1 MKRREFIKAATAIP
15 VLNTLPANLAT
26 LRKDKVKG
34 VLEKRTL
41 GRTGE
46 KLSLL
51 GFGGIVVMDAT
62 PAEAAERVGRA
73 IEYGVNYFDVAPSYG
88 DAEIKLGP
96 ALQPYRKNVFLA
108 CKTQERSR
116 EGTRKELE
124 QSLKHLHTD
133 HLDLYQLHA
142 VTNLDE
148 VDTIF
153 GTGGAMETFIRAKK
167 DGQIRF
173 IGFSAHSVEAA
184 TALLNRFD
192 FDTILFPLNF
202 RIWYAGN
209 FGPQVVEK
217 AREKQMGILA
227 LKAMASGPWPENA
240 ENKTPKCWYEPLLDP
255 EQALLALRFTLSLP
269 VTAALP
275 PGNENLYKMALDLGL
290 RFTPLN
296 ESELETI
303 KDKAKNGEPL
313 FKYPQQ

>member
-1 MKRREFIKAATAIP
+1 MKRREFIKTATAIP
-15 VLNTLPANLAT
+15 VLGRLPANLTT
-26 LRKDKVKG
+26 LNKTKTGG

-62 PAEAAERVGRA
+62 PAEADERVARA

-88 DAEIKLGP
+88 DAEVKLGP

-116 EGTRKELE
+116 EGARKELE

-142 VTNLDE
+142 VTDLDE
-148 VDTIF
+148 VETIF
-153 GTGGAMETFIRAKK
+153 AAGGAMETFIRAKK
-167 DGQIRF
+167 EGQIRF

-184 TALLNRFD
+184 MSLLERFD
-192 FDTILFPLNF
+192 FDTVLFPLNF
-202 RIWYAGN
+202 RTWYAGN

-227 LKAMASGPWPENA
+227 LKAMADGPWPENA
-240 ENKTPKCWYEPLLDP
+240 ENKTPKCWYEPLQDP
-255 EQALLALRFTLSLP
+255 EQALMGLRFTLSLP

-290 RFTPLN
+290 HCTPLN
-296 ESELETI
+296 ESELAAI
-303 KDKAKNGEPL
+303 KEKAKNREPL
-313 FKYPQQ
+313 FKYPQK